1 MVHGALIF
9 DSILPT
15 RSKSRH
21 AFFLQIYGSGS
32 GPLEAS
38 DDGVALAIFNDDGGG
53 VQWHSGSKDSSGGDG
68 VGGGSSSNRRISA
81 GVPGAVARRQRCGS
95 ALSARVW
102 LNSHRIGHYL

>member
-38 DDGVALAIFNDDGGG
+38 DDGVALGIFNDDGDG

-68 VGGGSSSNRRISA
+68 VGGGPPPIDESA
-81 GVPGAVARRQRCGS
+81 RESPVRWLDGSVVARHCQLGF
-95 ALSARVW
+95 
-102 LNSHRIGHYL
+102 G